1 MQLCFVFTCTLS
13 IFLPGSP
20 FDAGGYFSTLTVD
33 SWTSNFVDSMRGS
46 KSNSTLSTENADV
59 NWKTW
64 TIDGKPMTS
73 VLVFFAGL
81 AMTRLGVWLTALCIT
96 HQMQESIPAN
106 ERGTVFGFHSSICS
120 FFSVAKNILVIML
133 PDPRTFGIL
142 IIISAICTVIG
153 YISYLCYLFK
163 EMLYKRD
170 KLKGSKEKDFPVE
183 ENELMKEKD
192 IE

>member
-1 MQLCFVFTCTLS
+1 
-13 IFLPGSP
+13 
-20 FDAGGYFSTLTVD
+20 
-33 SWTSNFVDSMRGS
+33 MRGS
-46 KSNSTLSTENADV
+46 KSNSTLSIENADV

-64 TIDGKPMTS
+64 TIDDKPMTS

-96 HQMQESIPAN
+96 HQMQESISAN

-142 IIISAICTVIG
+142 IIISAICTVMG